1 VRIPNDDGKHY
12 SEGALVDT
20 VNFRMLVEDHP
31 DLDEIWVCRIVDYR
45 QVRLQKNLHDS
56 LGNLCEQFAAEV
68 GENDIELFKSHL
80 RKSIGRTPRVV
91 EIPLSIETQINYRWD
106 HQNLDNGC
114 AEGWRGVM
122 DLIGDHPDLLEEWAA
137 PWPQLP

>member
-1 VRIPNDDGKHY
+1 VQIPNGDGCHY

-20 VNFRMLVEDHP
+20 VSFRHLVEDHP

-68 GENDIELFKSHL
+68 GENDIELFKTHL
-80 RKSIGRTPRVV
+80 RKSTGRTPRVV
-91 EIPLSIETQINYRWD
+91 EIPLKVKTKINYRWD
-106 HQNLDNGC
+106 HDNLEVGC
-114 AEGWRGVM
+114 DEGRKAVMELMASQRELQSHTTSAPAWR
-122 DLIGDHPDLLEEWAA
+122 P
-137 PWPQLP
+137 